1 MTGTKSPTA
10 TLLVV
15 DDSPTVRA
23 ALHRLFTANGYD
35 VTLCASGRESLTRLR
50 SKPVDVVILDL
61 VMDDMR
67 GEDVL
72 RQMKADPKLAEIPVL
87 LLTAVSDRAELVA
100 CLDMGAED
108 FIVKPWDQREL
119 LGRLRAMVRLKRA
132 LDATRSSAAQ
142 SQALLNALV
151 QMAVLIDRSGRIL
164 AGNQQA
170 AQFLGQD
177 LADLQG
183 RRLAD
188 VLPLPW
194 KQQWG
199 PKIDEV
205 LQSGR
210 PARFEETHDDRVFD
224 TSLYPVEEAEQI
236 AGCAIVSDDITQR
249 KRAEQELAELNR
261 RLIDASR
268 QAGIAEIATDVLHNV
283 GNALSRINVSSGLVQ
298 EKLQTLGVEDLR
310 RAAELIEKHRDHLAD
325 YCTQDERGRHL
336 PNFLIELSRH
346 MANQE
351 QVVLD
356 EIHKL
361 REGVQRVNEIVAA
374 QQAHAG
380 SSCVM
385 EDVQFETL
393 IEEAIRRNQQRI
405 ERYGIEIHRDYEPL
419 PPARADRRKVVQIL
433 TELIANA
440 VDALSGADRRAP
452 RRITIRLFRN
462 DRGQVCVEVRDNGV
476 GIPPENL
483 TRVFSQSYTTKEN
496 AKGLGLHDAVLRAKE
511 QGGELIAD
519 SDGRDRGAR
528 FTLRL
533 PFQPVDQP
541 SPSSA

>member
-1 MTGTKSPTA
+1 M
-10 TLLVV
+10 
-15 DDSPTVRA
+15 
-23 ALHRLFTANGYD
+23 
-35 VTLCASGRESLTRLR
+35 
-50 SKPVDVVILDL
+50 
-61 VMDDMR
+61 
-67 GEDVL
+67 
-72 RQMKADPKLAEIPVL
+72 
-87 LLTAVSDRAELVA
+87 
-100 CLDMGAED
+100 
-108 FIVKPWDQREL
+108 
-119 LGRLRAMVRLKRA
+119 
-132 LDATRSSAAQ
+132 
-142 SQALLNALV
+142 
-151 QMAVLIDRSGRIL
+151 
-164 AGNQQA
+164 
-170 AQFLGQD
+170 
-177 LADLQG
+177 
-183 RRLAD
+183 
-188 VLPLPW
+188 
-194 KQQWG
+194 
-199 PKIDEV
+199 
-205 LQSGR
+205 
-210 PARFEETHDDRVFD
+210 
-224 TSLYPVEEAEQI
+224 
-236 AGCAIVSDDITQR
+236 
-249 KRAEQELAELNR
+249 
-261 RLIDASR
+261 
-268 QAGIAEIATDVLHNV
+268 
-283 GNALSRINVSSGLVQ
+283 
-298 EKLQTLGVEDLR
+298 
-310 RAAELIEKHRDHLAD
+310 
-325 YCTQDERGRHL
+325 
-336 PNFLIELSRH
+336 
-346 MANQE
+346 
-351 QVVLD
+351 D

-483 TRVFSQSYTTKEN
+483 TRVFSQSYTTKKN